1 VSADGRLAVVR
12 VAAADGRPSPVVRL
26 VAVADGSTKATV
38 RHDGPVTAVALSAG
52 GKLLAT
58 GGEDRVVRLW
68 NVRTGKLLRALRG
81 HVGPIAALAFS
92 RRGTLLG
99 SASTDGEA
107 RVWGLNGKPVSVLS
121 GHTNFLEDIAFS
133 PDGEQV
139 VTASR
144 DRTAKTW
151 KAETGSLLATYAGA
165 SEAVTSAAFT
175 ADGLG
180 IVTASDDG
188 SARVWDA
195 VVQPELPLV
204 ASLGAPVTAL
214 AFVDAGR
221 SLAATAGG
229 RSYRIPLP
237 DGPPEDVGP
246 ARRAPAFVSGPGGV
260 RARITGKTVTVTH
273 GDGSAVVL
281 RGHKDRVTSVAFSPD
296 GTTVLTASWD
306 HDARVWDA
314 ATGAPLQVL
323 RAHFAVVSDA
333 RYSPDGRWIVTA
345 GPGTAGLWSAA
356 TGTLISY
363 FRGHEGKL
371 LSAAFA
377 PDSRRFATGGADG
390 TVRMY
395 RCTICGGIDDLVSL
409 ADERLSATGRAATDE
424 ERRRFGL

>member
-1 VSADGRLAVVR
+1 
-12 VAAADGRPSPVVRL
+12 
-26 VAVADGSTKATV
+26 
-38 RHDGPVTAVALSAG
+38 
-52 GKLLAT
+52 
-58 GGEDRVVRLW
+58 
-68 NVRTGKLLRALRG
+68 
-81 HVGPIAALAFS
+81 
-92 RRGTLLG
+92 
-99 SASTDGEA
+99 
-107 RVWGLNGKPVSVLS
+107 
-121 GHTNFLEDIAFS
+121 
-133 PDGEQV
+133 
-139 VTASR
+139 
-144 DRTAKTW
+144 
-151 KAETGSLLATYAGA
+151 
-165 SEAVTSAAFT
+165 
-175 ADGLG
+175 
-180 IVTASDDG
+180 
-188 SARVWDA
+188 
-195 VVQPELPLV
+195 LPLV

-246 ARRAPAFVSGPGGV
+246 ARRTRAFVSGPGGM